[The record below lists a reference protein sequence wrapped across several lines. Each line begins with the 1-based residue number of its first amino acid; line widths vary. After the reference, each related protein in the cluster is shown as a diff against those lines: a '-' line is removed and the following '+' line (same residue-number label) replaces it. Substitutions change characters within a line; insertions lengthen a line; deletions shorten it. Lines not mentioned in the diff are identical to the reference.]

1 MSEMAWLVLLDF
13 HTEPLILI
21 FIRLLAVYVLFVLGL
36 KLWNSGINRSFLLS
50 ISTPIG

>member
-1 MSEMAWLVLLDF
+1 MSEMAWLVLLDS
-13 HTEPLILI
+13 HIESLILT
-21 FIRLLAVYVLFVLGL
+21 FTRLISAFVLFVLGL